1 MQKKALALRNVK
13 FAPPTDDTTEARSFE
28 GYGAVFGNID
38 SYDDIIAPG
47 AFAASIAE
55 HKAAGTMP
63 VMLWNHDAMAMPI
76 GVWTDLFEDEHGL
89 KMSGR
94 FLDTV
99 AGRDAYTIAKAGAVT
114 GLSIG
119 YIVTASE
126 IEKRDGKT
134 VRVITEV
141 KLIEV
146 SLVTFPANDLAR
158 VDDVKSQK
166 LENAENMKLQRK
178 SLERLAELFGE
189 AKDLIDG
196 LVTEADEEKSE
207 VDDQADDDESVGSEE
222 NSSDDAVSEDEA
234 EVPSDE
240 EIEGEAKYNLTAR
253 IEAVR
258 NLTLAVKN
266 LENHGR

>member
-1 MQKKALALRNVK
+1 MQKKALALREVK

-28 GYGAVFGNID
+28 GYGAVFSNID

-76 GVWTDLFEDEHGL
+76 GLWTSFDEDDYGL
-89 KMSGR
+89 KMSGV

-99 AGRDAYTIAKAGAVT
+99 AGRDAHTIAKAGAVT

-119 YIVTASE
+119 YFVTASE

-158 VDDVKSQK
+158 VNDVKSHM
-166 LENAENMKLQRK
+166 ETEEMKLQRK

-189 AKDLIDG
+189 AKDLIAG

-207 VDDQADDDESVGSEE
+207 VDDQAEDEEGAASDDD
-222 NSSDDAVSEDEA
+222 DA
-234 EVPSDE
+234 
-240 EIEGEAKYNLTAR
+240 EAKYNAAV
-253 IEAVR
+253 EAVK
-258 NLTLAVKN
+258 TLSF
-266 LENHGR
+266 HF

>member
-1 MQKKALALRNVK
+1 
-13 FAPPTDDTTEARSFE
+13 
-28 GYGAVFGNID
+28 
-38 SYDDIIAPG
+38 
-47 AFAASIAE
+47 
-55 HKAAGTMP
+55 
-63 VMLWNHDAMAMPI
+63 MAMPI
-76 GVWTDLFEDEHGL
+76 GVWTSFEEDEHGL
-89 KMSGR
+89 KMSGV

-119 YIVTASE
+119 YFVTASE

-158 VDDVKSQK
+158 VDDVKSQN
-166 LENAENMKLQRK
+166 LENEENMKLQRK

-196 LVTEADEEKSE
+196 LVNEADEEKAE
-207 VDDQADDDESVGSEE
+207 IDDQGGDEEGAASDDD
-222 NSSDDAVSEDEA
+222 DA
-234 EVPSDE
+234 
-240 EIEGEAKYNLTAR
+240 EAKYNAAV
-253 IEAVR
+253 EAVK
-258 NLTLAVKN
+258 TLSF
-266 LENHGR
+266 HF

>member
-1 MQKKALALRNVK
+1 MQKKALALREVK
-13 FAPPTDDTTEARSFE
+13 FAPPTDDATEARSFE

-55 HKAAGTMP
+55 HKAAGSFP
-63 VMLWNHDAMAMPI
+63 AMLWNHDAMAMPI
-76 GVWTDLFEDEHGL
+76 GVWTSFEEDEHGL
-89 KMSGR
+89 KMSGV

-158 VDDVKSQK
+158 VDDVKSQN
-166 LENAENMKLQRK
+166 LENEESMKLQRK

-207 VDDQADDDESVGSEE
+207 VDDQADDEE
-222 NSSDDAVSEDEA
+222 GAASDNDDA
-234 EVPSDE
+234 
-240 EIEGEAKYNLTAR
+240 EAKYNAAV
-253 IEAVR
+253 EAVK
-258 NLTLAVKN
+258 TLSF
-266 LENHGR
+266 HF

>member
-1 MQKKALALRNVK
+1 MEKKSLALREVK
-13 FAPPTDDTTEARSFE
+13 FAPPTDDTSVREFG
-28 GYGAVFGNID
+28 GYGAVFSNID

-76 GVWTDLFEDEHGL
+76 GVWTGLEEDDHGL

-119 YIVTASE
+119 YFVTASE
-126 IEKRDGKT
+126 IEKRDGKA

-158 VDDVKSQK
+158 VDDVKSQN
-166 LENAENMKLQRK
+166 LENEEMKMQRE
-178 SLERLAELFGE
+178 SLERLAEIFGE

-196 LVTEADEEKSE
+196 LVNEADEEKSE
-207 VDDQADDDESVGSEE
+207 VDDRADDEE
-222 NSSDDAVSEDEA
+222 DSQLSDDDDA
-234 EVPSDE
+234 
-240 EIEGEAKYNLTAR
+240 EAKYNAAV
-253 IEAVR
+253 EAVK
-258 NLTLAVKN
+258 TLSF
-266 LENHGR
+266 HF

>member
-1 MQKKALALRNVK
+1 MEKKSLSLREVK
-13 FAPPTDDTTEARSFE
+13 FAPPTDDTSVREFS
-28 GYGAVFGNID
+28 GYGAVFGNVD

-76 GVWTDLFEDEHGL
+76 GVWTSFEEDDYGL
-89 KMSGR
+89 KMSGA

-99 AGRDAYTIAKAGAVT
+99 AGRDAYMIAKAGAVT

-158 VDDVKSQK
+158 VDDVKSQN
-166 LENAENMKLQRK
+166 LENEEDMKLQRK

-196 LVTEADEEKSE
+196 LATEADEERSE
-207 VDDQADDDESVGSEE
+207 VDDQTEDEEGAA
-222 NSSDDAVSEDEA
+222 SDDNDT
-234 EVPSDE
+234 
-240 EIEGEAKYNLTAR
+240 EAKYNAAV
-253 IEAVR
+253 EAVK
-258 NLTLAVKN
+258 TLSF
-266 LENHGR
+266 HF

>member
-1 MQKKALALRNVK
+1 MQRKALALREVK
-13 FAPPTDDTTEARSFE
+13 FAPPIDDTSVREFS
-28 GYGAVFGNID
+28 GYGAVFSNID

-76 GVWTDLFEDEHGL
+76 GVWTDLFEDDHGL

-99 AGRDAYTIAKAGAVT
+99 AGRDAYTIARAGAVT

-126 IEKRDGKT
+126 LEKRDGKT

-158 VDDVKSQK
+158 VNDVKSHM
-166 LENAENMKLQRK
+166 ETEENMKLQRK

-196 LVTEADEEKSE
+196 LVAEADEEKSE
-207 VDDQADDDESVGSEE
+207 VDDQAEDEESIEGEE
-222 NSSDDAVSEDEA
+222 NSSDDPESEDEVEA
-234 EVPSDE
+234 LSDE

>member
-55 HKAAGTMP
+55 HKSAGTMP

-76 GVWTDLFEDEHGL
+76 GVWTGLEEDDHGL

-119 YIVTASE
+119 YFVTASE
-126 IEKRDGKT
+126 IEKRNGKA

-158 VDDVKSQK
+158 VDDVKSQT
-166 LENAENMKLQRK
+166 LENEEHMKMQRK
-178 SLERLAELFGE
+178 SLERLAEIFGE

-196 LVTEADEEKSE
+196 LVNEADEEKSE
-207 VDDQADDDESVGSEE
+207 LDDRADDEE
-222 NSSDDAVSEDEA
+222 DSQLSDDDDA
-234 EVPSDE
+234 
-240 EIEGEAKYNLTAR
+240 EAKYNAAV
-253 IEAVR
+253 EAVK
-258 NLTLAVKN
+258 TLSF
-266 LENHGR
+266 HF

>member
-1 MQKKALALRNVK
+1 MQRKALALREVK
-13 FAPPTDDTTEARSFE
+13 FAPPTDDTSVREFS
-28 GYGAVFGNID
+28 GYGAVFGNVD

-89 KMSGR
+89 KMAGR

-119 YIVTASE
+119 YFVTASE
-126 IEKRDGKT
+126 IEKREGKT
-134 VRVITEV
+134 VRVITAV

-158 VDDVKSQK
+158 VDDVKSQN
-166 LENAENMKLQRK
+166 LENEENMKLQRK

-189 AKDLIDG
+189 AKDLIDDI
-196 LVTEADEEKSE
+196 VTEADEEKSE
-207 VDDQADDDESVGSEE
+207 VDDQTDDEESVEGDDK
-222 NSSDDAVSEDEA
+222 SSDDAVSEDEA
-234 EVPSDE
+234 DALSDE

>member
-1 MQKKALALRNVK
+1 MQRKALALREVK
-13 FAPPTDDTTEARSFE
+13 FAPPIDDTSVREFS
-28 GYGAVFGNID
+28 GYGAVFSNID

-76 GVWTDLFEDEHGL
+76 GVWTDLFEDDHGL

-119 YIVTASE
+119 YFVTASE

-134 VRVITEV
+134 VRVITAV
-141 KLIEV
+141 KLVEV

-158 VDDVKSQK
+158 VNDVKSHM
-166 LENAENMKLQRK
+166 ETEENMKLQRK

-189 AKDLIDG
+189 AKDLIDA
-196 LVTEADEEKSE
+196 LVTEADEEKPE
-207 VDDQADDDESVGSEE
+207 VDDQADDEESVEGEE
-222 NSSDDAVSEDEA
+222 SSDDAESEDEVEA
-234 EVPSDE
+234 LSDE